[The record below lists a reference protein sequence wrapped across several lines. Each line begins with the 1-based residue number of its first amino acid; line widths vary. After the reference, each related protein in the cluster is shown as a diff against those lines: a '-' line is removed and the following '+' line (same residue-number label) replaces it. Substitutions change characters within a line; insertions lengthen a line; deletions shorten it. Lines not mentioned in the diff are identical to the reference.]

1 MSTKKIVFLFLIP
14 VSLMLFLSCERDY
27 NNPWDGKTSLAPE
40 AWAPQN
46 LASANDSF
54 TCKELH

>member
-1 MSTKKIVFLFLIP
+1 MNPKIFTKAILLAALALI
-14 VSLMLFLSCERDY
+14 FSCERDY